1 MAYTLEEIEQ
11 AQEPNFE
18 APIPGMG
25 LTTELGSRPWEQPP
39 QFSSVGEAA
48 DYYLE
53 NLFSPQGV
61 DTIVSVA
68 EMGGSAI
75 DIAEQMTMVGVQNG
89 LHSVDVGVL
98 VSPILI
104 EGIKTVA
111 NFTDISIETGDED
124 DENRFSESMAM
135 VVQKRMSDSVAA
147 GEDPTELDMEDF
159 AMSDKEMA
167 EFEMDDEDISSEVE
181 APSSG
186 LMSRRV

>member
-1 MAYTLEEIEQ
+1 MAYTLEEIQE

-18 APIPGMG
+18 APIPGMS

-39 QFSSVGEAA
+39 QHSDVISAI

-53 NLFSPQGV
+53 NLFSSEGV
-61 DTIVSVA
+61 DMIVGAA
-68 EMGGSAI
+68 ETGISAI
-75 DIAEQMTMVGVQNG
+75 DLVEQMTMTGTQNG

-98 VSPILI
+98 IAPILI

-111 NFTDISIETGDED
+111 DFTDVHLETGDEE
-124 DENRFSESMAM
+124 DENRFTEMMGA
-135 VVQKRMSDSVAA
+135 VIQRRLSDDVAA
-147 GEDPTELDMEDF
+147 GEGGMSFDMEDF
-159 AMSDKEMA
+159 TMSDDEVS
-167 EFEMDDEDISSEVE
+167 EFEMGDEEMMPEE